1 VASVLLIREGCCHGS
16 ESSIPARN
24 LTSVVVPS
32 FAPSYVGASETAGLL
47 TVVEV
52 ECRQAANV
60 KWQRWCPPRMV
71 DC

>member
-1 VASVLLIREGCCHGS
+1 MASVLLIREGCCHGS

-47 TVVEV
+47 TVEKVESWQSV
-52 ECRQAANV
+52 PVTRWRQCLSRVA
-60 KWQRWCPPRMV
+60 